1 MKGGSILRV
10 LTITPMGGGSTT
22 VVWSAV
28 VGRDYI
34 VQFKDSLDASWTNA
48 SSVIEANTTSISFTH
63 NSSSPQ
69 RFYRVVA
76 VQ

>member
-1 MKGGSILRV
+1 V
-10 LTITPMGGGSTT
+10 LTVMALGGANRT

-28 VGRDYI
+28 VGRNYV
-34 VQFKDSLDASWTNA
+34 VQYKDSLDASWTNA
-48 SSVIEANTTSISFTH
+48 SEVIEAGSTSMSFAH